1 MNLREYYILD
11 WTVHDLSGPEPSGE
25 RCFTSGACCN
35 VLIRLPFVSVPSL
48 KTDLGPRRAQREVQI
63 NLLSNDGKRE
73 LYSFSCG
80 ENTTSY
86 IRIALALKE

>member
-11 WTVHDLSGPEPSGE
+11 WTVHDLSGPELSGE

-35 VLIRLPFVSVPSL
+35 VLIRLAFISVPSL
-48 KTDLGPRRAQREVQI
+48 KQTKAPGARNEKSKF

-80 ENTTSY
+80 ENTTS
-86 IRIALALKE
+86 ISGLL